1 MPTAELPETLD
12 LQNKRN
18 IVLPPSA
25 PVPGPTGSSIRQILR
40 FVLTGCLNTALDL
53 LLLNG
58 LLWLWPTRHTATLLV
73 YNSIAYTFGAVNS
86 FLLNKYWTF
95 RSTGRVN
102 GREVVRF
109 VLITLAGIIFND
121 SILFLMSSLLHPV
134 LLNPT
139 LWANISKLI
148 AIGGNVAVSYL
159 GMRLWV
165 FHHARHE
172 QDGTGHI

>member
-40 FVLTGCLNTALDL
+40 FVL
-53 LLLNG
+53 
-58 LLWLWPTRHTATLLV
+58 
-73 YNSIAYTFGAVNS
+73 
-86 FLLNKYWTF
+86 
-95 RSTGRVN
+95 
-102 GREVVRF
+102 
-109 VLITLAGIIFND
+109 ITLAGIICND